1 MNNGVQE
8 KSGKTCMQMFMMGKS
23 RNSLAN
29 GKVISLSSICLDHL
43 A

>member
-8 KSGKTCMQMFMMGKS
+8 KSGKTCMQIMMGKS